1 LAIAYVW
8 ILFEL
13 LKKVFF
19 ARLPFMIARPP
30 VKHTPMM
37 QQYLRIKAD
46 YPDMLLFYRMGDF
59 FELFFEDARKAAE
72 ILDLTLTSRNKNST
86 DEIPM
91 AGIPVHAIEGYLAK
105 LLKHGESV
113 ALCDQIGDPATS
125 KGLVERKV
133 TRVIT
138 PGTVIEEELLQRQKE
153 NYLLALNRSNSKYGL
168 AYLDL
173 SSGKFLLQTCNS
185 INEFHDELERIDP
198 AEIILTEDDQKDGQL
213 DSELAQLVEKY
224 SHRSIPSWHFEYQA
238 SVTALCKQFGTK
250 DLSGYGCDDQPLAI
264 AAAGAVL
271 QYAKDTQKTHLTHID
286 GLQICHKYD
295 YLAIDSVTRKNLE
308 IETSTQGDSKHS
320 LINVL
325 DKTACAMGSRC
336 LRSWL
341 NQPTRNESVLSQRHV
356 AIDELL
362 QLNSYADLHDLLI
375 NIKDIERI
383 RSRIALQTAQPRDL
397 DALRSTLQCIP
408 NIQKH
413 LKSYQSEL
421 FVESLE
427 LLNGHESLTSTLE
440 QALGEELPT
449 LIRDG
454 GVIKTGYDDEL
465 DELRNTSTNANQ
477 FLIDLELQEKAATNI
492 ANLKVSYNR
501 IHGYYI
507 EIPRSHSDQA
517 PEHYTR
523 RQTLKNAE
531 RYITPEL
538 KKFEDN
544 VLSAKDRSLKREKYL
559 YEQLIIELN
568 ESLSII
574 QNSSKALS
582 QIDALANLAE
592 RAATLNYV
600 QPHFIKENSID
611 IKQGR
616 HPVIEHAQS
625 EPFTANDAYFD
636 EQRKLLLITGP
647 NMGGKS
653 TYMRQ
658 IALITWLAY
667 SGSFVPAEKCNIG
680 PIDAIYTRIGA
691 SDNLSSGRSTFMVE
705 MTEAANILNNASAQS
720 LVLMDEVGRGTSTYD
735 GLSLAWCCAEHLSEV
750 NQSYCLFATHY
761 FELTQ
766 LPELFEHMH
775 NVHIDAIEHNEK
787 IVFLHAVKEGPANQS
802 YGLQVAQL
810 AGIPKSVIASAKLK
824 LKQLESEAVQEKA
837 NPQQSQLGLA
847 LEEEIIHPSVEFL
860 ENVDPDELSPKEA
873 LEILYK
879 LKSLS

>member
-1 LAIAYVW
+1 
-8 ILFEL
+8 
-13 LKKVFF
+13 
-19 ARLPFMIARPP
+19 
-30 VKHTPMM
+30 M
-37 QQYLRIKAD
+37 QQYLRIKAE

-59 FELFFEDARKAAE
+59 FELFFEDARRAAKL
-72 ILDLTLTSRNKNST
+72 LDLTLTSRNKNSA

-91 AGIPVHAIEGYLAK
+91 AGVPVHATEGYLAK
-105 LLKHGESV
+105 LLKRGESV
-113 ALCDQIGDPATS
+113 AICDQIGDPAAS

-138 PGTVIEEELLQRQKE
+138 PGTVIEEELLERQKE
-153 NYLLALNRSNSKYGL
+153 NYLLAVCKHELTYGL

-173 SSGKFLLQTCNS
+173 SSGRFLLQTCNS
-185 INEFHDELERIDP
+185 IQEFNDEIERIQP
-198 AEIILTEDDQKDGQL
+198 AEILVAEDALIHIDD
-213 DSELAQLVEKY
+213 KY
-224 SHRSIPSWHFEYQA
+224 AFRSVPTWHFEFE
-238 SVTALCKQFGTK
+238 SSTATLCKQFGTN
-250 DLSGYGCDDQPLAI
+250 DLSGYGCDNHHLAI

-271 QYAKDTQKTHLTHID
+271 QYVKDTQKTQLPHID
-286 GLQICHKYD
+286 GLQVCHKD
-295 YLAIDSVTRKNLE
+295 EYLAIDSITRKNLE
-308 IETSTQGDSKHS
+308 IEVSTQGDTKHS
-320 LINVL
+320 LVNVL
-325 DKTACAMGSRC
+325 DKTACAMGSRS
-336 LRSWL
+336 LRAWL
-341 NQPTRNESVLSQRHV
+341 NQPTRIESVLTQRHA
-356 AIDELL
+356 AISELL
-362 QLNSYADLHDLLI
+362 QLNNYAELHNFLTD
-375 NIKDIERI
+375 IKDIERI

-408 NIQKH
+408 SIQKH
-413 LKSYQSEL
+413 LSNYKSEL
-421 FVESLE
+421 LHESTE
-427 LLNGHESLTSTLE
+427 LLNNHESLTLKLE
-440 QALGEELPT
+440 RALGEELPA

-454 GVIKTGYDDEL
+454 GVIKAGYDEEL
-465 DELRNTSTNANQ
+465 DELRNISTNANQ
-477 FLIDLELQEKAATNI
+477 FLIDLEQQEKTATNI

-507 EIPRSHSDQA
+507 EIPRSHADRA

-523 RQTLKNAE
+523 RQTLKNTE

-544 VLSAKDRSLKREKYL
+544 VLSAKERALKREKYL
-559 YEQLIIELN
+559 YDHLLTELN
-568 ESLSII
+568 DDLALI
-574 QNSSKALS
+574 QNCSKALA
-582 QIDALANLAE
+582 QVDALANLAE
-592 RAATLNYV
+592 RASTLKYT
-600 QPHFIKENSID
+600 QPIFIEDNCLS

-616 HPVIEHAQS
+616 HPVIENVQS
-625 EPFTANDAYFD
+625 EPFTANDAYLD

-667 SGSFVPAEKCNIG
+667 SGSFVPADEFTVG

-691 SDNLSSGRSTFMVE
+691 SDDLSSGRSTFMVE
-705 MTEAANILNNASAQS
+705 MTEAANILNNASKQS

-735 GLSLAWCCAEHLSEV
+735 GLSLAWCCAEHLSEI

-766 LPELFEHMH
+766 LPELFNNIH

-787 IVFLHAVKEGPANQS
+787 IIFLHAVKEGPANQS

-824 LKQLESEAVQEKA
+824 LKQLESQAVITKDKDHQ
-837 NPQQSQLGLA
+837 PQLGLD
-847 LEEEIIHPSVEFL
+847 LEEENIHPSVEYL
-860 ENVDPDELSPKEA
+860 ANIDPDELSPKEA